1 MMYMVAISYNIV
13 YTIWLE
19 TLRYDAETI
28 DLFVC
33 NVLIK
38 LIYLDD

>member
-19 TLRYDAETI
+19 TLRYAETI
-28 DLFVC
+28 DLFVY

-38 LIYLDD
+38 LISLDD

>member
-19 TLRYDAETI
+19 TLRYAETI

-33 NVLIK
+33 NVLVK
-38 LIYLDD
+38 LIFLDD